1 MAPSHRPVVRSRP
14 ARAVRRRHVLTRLT
28 AAGVFCALAYAGLT
42 GGAFGPTSDLAET
55 LPPKIEL
62 VAASLSYSG
71 TDPVIT
77 GSVDHLFDTASFT
90 GPNRAE
96 KTDRVRPQVDPLAI
110 SRSFEEVRMRLA
122 ALRVGPA
129 DPTDLGQSRLADAAI
144 DGPKGEEEAGPRMS
158 VAAINPATAAA
169 LDAIAGTRPIT
180 EAPAVAGATGDVEAG
195 PRTEIASVDPSTAA
209 ALEAIDGIAP
219 QMSVPTPAV
228 ASEQLAYAR
237 ATAPVTGGFASGTKV
252 EVSDKELWCLASAIY
267 FEARGE
273 SYRGQVAVAQVVL
286 NRVKDHRYPDTICG
300 VVYQNQN
307 RRNSCQFS
315 FACDGI
321 PETINDQKS
330 WAQAEDIANRYTSG
344 ELYLTEVGDATHYH
358 ATYVRP
364 AWAPRMNKVTQI
376 GLHVFYKFKRG
387 WLFG

>member
-1 MAPSHRPVVRSRP
+1 MAYSPRPVARLRS
-14 ARAVRRRHVLTRLT
+14 ARAVRRHPFTRLL
-28 AAGVFCALAYAGLT
+28 AVGIFCGLAYAGLT
-42 GGAFGPTSDLAET
+42 GGAFGPADGLLPT
-55 LPPKIEL
+55 LPDTEI
-62 VAASLSYSG
+62 ATASLSYFG
-71 TDPVIT
+71 VDPVIT
-77 GSVDHLFDTASFT
+77 GSVDHLFATASFN

-96 KTDRVRPQVDPLAI
+96 KTDRVRPQVDLVAFAKGFDEARLQIASLRNADAI
-110 SRSFEEVRMRLA
+110 A
-122 ALRVGPA
+122 
-129 DPTDLGQSRLADAAI
+129 LGQSLYAAVELPASGDVEI
-144 DGPKGEEEAGPRMS
+144 GPRMS
-158 VAAINPATAAA
+158 VASLDPAAAAA
-169 LDAIAGTRPIT
+169 LDAIAGI
-180 EAPAVAGATGDVEAG
+180 APT
-195 PRTEIASVDPSTAA
+195 STANP
-209 ALEAIDGIAP
+209 L
-219 QMSVPTPAV
+219 PAV

-237 ATAPVTGGFASGTKV
+237 ELAPVTGAFSSGTPMAA
-252 EVSDKELWCLASAIY
+252 SDKELWCLATAIY

-300 VVYQNQN
+300 VVYQNQQ

-321 PETINDQKS
+321 PEVINDQKS
-330 WAQAEDIANRYTSG
+330 WAQAEDISNRIVAG

-376 GLHVFYKFKRG
+376 GLHVFYKFKSG